1 MEAIE
6 ALINRVSIPR
16 VGSELPDDSELEIIF
31 KAALRAPDHAQL
43 RPWRFLTISGDDL
56 FSLGE
61 LFLEAQLQDDAALSN
76 VAQVKVKS
84 KVLRAPLIV
93 VAIASLQKHPKVP
106 EIEQMLS
113 AGAAVQNML
122 IAAYAQHIGAIWRTG
137 SMAYHPVVRDGL
149 GVCEDEKIIGYIYM
163 GKGESKARVP
173 TDLVVEDYVSQWK
186 IV

>member
-1 MEAIE
+1 M
-6 ALINRVSIPR
+6 P
-16 VGSELPDDSELEIIF
+16 
-31 KAALRAPDHAQL
+31 QL

-93 VAIASLQKHPKVP
+93 VAIASLQEHPKVP

-122 IAAYAQHIGAIWRTG
+122 IAAYAQHIGCD
-137 SMAYHPVVRDGL
+137 MAYRQHGL
-149 GVCEDEKIIGYIYM
+149 PP
-163 GKGESKARVP
+163 R
-173 TDLVVEDYVSQWK
+173 LYVM
-186 IV
+186 V